1 MAPASDLSF
10 QLYSSRN
17 FPPLIDQLRTLKA
30 LGYAN
35 VEPYGGLYGDL
46 EALKA
51 GLDETGLT
59 ARSGHFALDL
69 LRDDLDGAVRIA
81 ERLGMELI
89 VAPYLDAARR
99 PADAAGWQALA
110 ADLAKIAAALRA
122 RGYGFAWH
130 NHDFEFVALSD
141 GSLPIDHILAAP
153 GVDLEL
159 DLAWVLKAGASPRA
173 FLAKAA
179 GRIAAVH
186 VKDVA
191 PSGENAAEDGWA
203 DVGAGVMD
211 WPSLYGAALAP
222 GPRLMIVE
230 HDNPSDFRRFAA
242 ASAEAVRGFAS
253 VPSARTA

>member
-1 MAPASDLSF
+1 MGPAHSLSF

-30 LGYAN
+30 LGYTA
-35 VEPYGGLYGDL
+35 VEPYGGLYADL
-46 EALKA
+46 PALKA
-51 GLDETGLT
+51 GLDETGL
-59 ARSGHFALDL
+59 AAPSGHFALDL

-81 ERLGMELI
+81 ETLGTRLI

-99 PADAAGWQALA
+99 PADADGWQALA
-110 ADLAKIAAALRA
+110 ADLARIAATLKA
-122 RGYGFAWH
+122 RGFAFAWH
-130 NHDFEFVALSD
+130 NHDFEFVALAD
-141 GSLPIDHILAAP
+141 GSLPIDHILAAD
-153 GVDLEL
+153 GVEIEL

-173 FLAKAA
+173 WLDRLA

-191 PSGENAAEDGWA
+191 PSGRNAAEDGWA
-203 DVGAGVMD
+203 DVGTGVMD
-211 WPSLYGAALAP
+211 WPALYPAALAA

-242 ASAEAVRGFAS
+242 ASADAVRAY
-253 VPSARTA
+253 ARAAVAPAG